1 MPTSNVGQGLGLGS
15 KFTAA
20 DAMWINNRNRQSA
33 QKAATNAIDAKEREK
48 ASEYV
53 TKYIDVNNSG
63 INPIWAGKAK
73 EQTTKYLN
81 DFYTG
86 MRLDPNYAK
95 STANIKAFQDLA
107 ANLDKWKIASENL
120 GKTAQLAYTHPEDVE
135 VDAQVNEA
143 INSGDYAKWEA
154 VAKAKGVDPD
164 TYSLGFGTLAKP
176 NMIEHNKHVMNG
188 VYGTTRPSMK
198 EVQEGDFIAAYQV
211 DNGNIPAY
219 EANAIRL
226 YNSDPLAKAYF
237 EAKGTGFEG
246 YKALLEKPLPQSKFS
261 HVSQKQKWG
270 GNNYNFGGGGYTSNS
285 MYVLYPVG
293 DSGDKFRFAKSGA
306 NTETSDKEFVPT
318 KFVDE
323 NGDKVVDITTGN
335 PLTHAKGNLEVIEPI
350 NGEKMAGIRVELPNY
365 KKTASGKVYID
376 SQKKTISKILYFPLD
391 DAGIGQVWAAT
402 NDGKNGGLIPK
413 GYKYKEKVQT
423 ANTSSQPGKE
433 VKDETPKS
441 GTPKQVKFALPQG
454 KPRRGKK
461 GDTWYVWDENTGK
474 YVAE

>member
-1 MPTSNVGQGLGLGS
+1 MPLSNFGQGVGLAAD
-15 KFTAA
+15 FRAA
-20 DAMWINNRNRQSA
+20 DAMWINDRNRKSA
-33 QKAATNAIDAKEREK
+33 QKAAANAIDAKEREK

-86 MRLDPNYAK
+86 IRLDPNYAK
-95 STANIKAFQDLA
+95 SAANIKAFQDLA

-120 GKTAQLAYTHPEDVE
+120 GKTAQLAYAHPEDVE
-135 VDAQVNEA
+135 VDTQVNEA

-154 VAKAKGVDPD
+154 VAKAKGIDPD

-176 NMIEHNKHVMNG
+176 NMIEHNKHVMDG
-188 VYGTTRPSMK
+188 VYGTTMPSTK
-198 EVQEGDFIAAYQV
+198 EVQEGNYLAFYEV

-219 EANAIRL
+219 EANALRL
-226 YNSDPLAKAYF
+226 YNSDPLAKNYF

-261 HVSQKQKWG
+261 RVSQKQLNRG
-270 GNNYNFGGGGYTSNS
+270 GSNYSLGGGGYTSNS

-350 NGEKMAGIRVELPNY
+350 NGEKMAGIRVEMPNY

-376 SQKKTISKILYFPLD
+376 NQKKTISKILYFPLD
-391 DAGIGQVWAAT
+391 DTGIGQVWAAT

-413 GYKYKEKVQT
+413 GYNYKEKVQT
-423 ANTSSQPGKE
+423 ATTSSQPGKE
-433 VKDETPKS
+433 TKSETPKS
-441 GTPKQVKFALPQG
+441 STPPKSGFNVPTGVKL
-454 KPRRGKK
+454 
-461 GDTWYVWDENTGK
+461 
-474 YVAE
+474 

>member
-261 HVSQKQKWG
+261 HVSQKQKG
-270 GNNYNFGGGGYTSNS
+270 GSGGSGNSFGN
-285 MYVLYPVG
+285 
-293 DSGDKFRFAKSGA
+293 KSGMVNVKSYTRGDGA
-306 NTETSDKEFVPT
+306 TVYEIKDNTASNDPKILE
-318 KFVDE
+318 
-323 NGDKVVDITTGN
+323 I
-335 PLTHAKGNLEVIEPI
+335 PLLKGKGKGFGIRDPKVIEKGGKLFVEGTEMAMIDSDDGTIASSFSPTTRKI
-350 NGEKMAGIRVELPNY
+350 VIEIPKDDTGVGIMNKLSNMYGNVSNAKLDNGEWVMGINENINLRNWD
-365 KKTASGKVYID
+365 KSGI
-376 SQKKTISKILYFPLD
+376 
-391 DAGIGQVWAAT
+391 
-402 NDGKNGGLIPK
+402 
-413 GYKYKEKVQT
+413 
-423 ANTSSQPGKE
+423 KE
-433 VKDETPKS
+433 VKVKSETPKA
-441 GTPKQVKFALPQG
+441 GTPKKSGFNVPTGVKL
-454 KPRRGKK
+454 
-461 GDTWYVWDENTGK
+461 
-474 YVAE
+474 